1 MIMNFCNLQKLRK
14 VTSFNFI
21 SVMIMSHDPKLNS
34 ERQTH
39 VCSTL
44 RKIER
49 LMTS

>member
-34 ERQTH
+34 ERQT